1 MKSYGWR
8 TWGDA
13 LREISIGALI
23 GCAILIFEEAALD
36 RFPDLRGF
44 GRNSILGAC
53 IVLGSRGLE
62 TAMSWALEQSRIAN
76 AFRAVIYGAGGLFGY
91 FLGVMI
97 AFVTLGFEERDFDV
111 RSFHFTYVL
120 WLVPVL
126 SVLIGLILHH
136 NQKRNTRLRASIDRL
151 KEHEFAEKELEIA
164 RAMQQRLLPPPD
176 IDRDGYRVSARTQA
190 AHLVGGD
197 FYDVFSLADGAVAIL
212 AADVSGKGI
221 AASLLMASCKA
232 IVPFLAAT
240 GSAADVMSALNAK
253 LFDQLERREFVAM
266 VFGRFEPDTGNL
278 ELVNAGMPDP
288 FVTRKDGHVRALTF
302 AGDRLPLGAMR
313 NTRYQSTRIT
323 LSPGDRLLMFSDG
336 LPEAM
341 VGGVPVGYERIEEYV
356 RSSRSVDELLEKVRG
371 TESVRIED
379 DVTVVMLERHAPVS
393 SRA

>member
-1 MKSYGWR
+1 V
-8 TWGDA
+8 
-13 LREISIGALI
+13 IGI
-23 GCAILIFEEAALD
+23 
-36 RFPDLRGF
+36 
-44 GRNSILGAC
+44 
-53 IVLGSRGLE
+53 
-62 TAMSWALEQSRIAN
+62 
-76 AFRAVIYGAGGLFGY
+76 
-91 FLGVMI
+91 
-97 AFVTLGFEERDFDV
+97 
-111 RSFHFTYVL
+111 
-120 WLVPVL
+120 VPVL
-126 SVLIGLILHH
+126 TILIGLILHH
-136 NQKRNTRLRASIDRL
+136 NRKRNDRLRASIERL

-164 RAMQQRLLPPPD
+164 RSMQQRLLPPPE

-197 FYDVFSLADGAVAIL
+197 FYDVFSLPDGAVAIL

-232 IVPFLAAT
+232 TVPFLAAS
-240 GSAADVMSALNAK
+240 GSAAEVMSALNAK

-288 FVTRKDGHVRALTF
+288 FVTRKDGHVRALSFT
-302 AGDRLPLGAMR
+302 GDRLPLGAMR

-323 LSPGDRLLMFSDG
+323 LWPGDRLLMFSDG

-379 DVTVVMLERHAPVS
+379 DVTVVMLERHANAGVFTPQETAS
-393 SRA
+393 HR